1 MGPCYYLYM
10 GLGLL
15 TEEIVMDVM
24 KRYVITD
31 GKTYIGKWFDIIG
44 PGFDLKNAAIFDDVS
59 EASQY
64 FKHILSNGLFSDYL
78 IESIDVKEI
87 EMNELER
94 LRKIADAD
102 TALRAAAALRADAAD
117 ADAAA
122 AAYAAAAAAAYAAAA
137 DAWRA
142 LRALRAAAVKLTTD
156 DMEQSK

>member
-64 FKHILSNGLFSDYL
+64 FKQILTNGLFSDYL

-87 EMNELER
+87 VLNELER
-94 LRKIADAD
+94 LRKN
-102 TALRAAAALRADAAD
+102 
-117 ADAAA
+117 
-122 AAYAAAAAAAYAAAA
+122 AAAAYAAAA
-137 DAWRA
+137 DATAYAYAAYAYADADADADAADAADAAAAAAADAAWRA
-142 LRALRAAAVKLTTD
+142 WRACRAWRVMVLPL
-156 DMEQSK
+156 